1 VRVHCDRG
9 KNGPLAAPF
18 VTPVFV
24 LHLVEARWRA
34 CSEIGNADSEVR
46 AVDDDRRAASNRDD
60 LLTHGVVCAALAR
73 WSWRSLGGGGFGP
86 ACLTINVGG
95 FCW

>member
-1 VRVHCDRG
+1 
-9 KNGPLAAPF
+9 
-18 VTPVFV
+18 
-24 LHLVEARWRA
+24 
-34 CSEIGNADSEVR
+34 
-46 AVDDDRRAASNRDD
+46 